1 MTTFNDAKVEYF
13 FETTKYFQKILINL
27 FCNLLY
33 SIFIVCLSYI
43 YGIFIL
49 YLWYIYPMFIVYL
62 WYVIG
67 KERISYELRVE
78 N

>member
-13 FETTKYFQKILINL
+13 FETTKYFSENFNKSFLQFTLQ
-27 FCNLLY
+27 
-33 SIFIVCLSYI
+33 YI
-43 YGIFIL
+43 YSMFIL

-62 WYVIG
+62 WHVIG

-78 N
+78 S